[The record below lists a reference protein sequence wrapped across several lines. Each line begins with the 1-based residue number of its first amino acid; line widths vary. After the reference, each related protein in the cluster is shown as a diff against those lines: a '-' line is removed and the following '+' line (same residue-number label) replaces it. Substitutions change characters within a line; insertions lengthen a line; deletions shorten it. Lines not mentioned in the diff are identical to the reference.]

1 MSYLLPDDVYD
12 LLKHIAIY
20 IIPAIATF
28 VGVVGCALGWE
39 YTAIAETCI
48 GATGSLIASCIG
60 MSVRAYEQA
69 KHDEYEGEE

>member
-1 MSYLLPDDVYD
+1 MYPLDDKTYD
-12 LLKHIAIY
+12 LLKHVAIY
-20 IIPAIATF
+20 VIPAIATF

-60 MSVRAYEQA
+60 MSVRAYEAA
-69 KHDEYEGEE
+69 KHDEYEGGE

>member
-1 MSYLLPDDVYD
+1 MLLSDKTYD
-12 LLKHIAIY
+12 TLKWLAIY
-20 IIPAIATF
+20 VIPALATF

-60 MSVRAYEQA
+60 MSVKAYEQA
-69 KHDEYEGEE
+69 KKDEYEGGEE

>member
-1 MSYLLPDDVYD
+1 MLLSDRTYD
-12 LLKHIAIY
+12 ALKWLAIY
-20 IIPAIATF
+20 VIPALATF

-60 MSVRAYEQA
+60 MSVRAYERA
-69 KHDEYEGEE
+69 KKDEYEGGEG

>member
-1 MSYLLPDDVYD
+1 MLLSDKTYD
-12 LLKHIAIY
+12 ILKHLAIY
-20 IIPAIATF
+20 VIPALATF

-60 MSVRAYEQA
+60 MSVRAYEKA
-69 KHDEYEGEE
+69 KKDDYEGGEE